1 MHAHTHMLACIQT
14 HTHMC
19 TQAHSRTHPHT
30 YTHVRTH
37 PPKPTHTHTPCTV
50 PNGSVSRWAKSAITS
65 ANVELPETSKMLD
78 RKLRGPD
85 VMTNLL
91 IYDLLVVLVRSVQL
105 LLQHGE

>member
-1 MHAHTHMLACIQT
+1 
-14 HTHMC
+14 
-19 TQAHSRTHPHT
+19 
-30 YTHVRTH
+30 
-37 PPKPTHTHTPCTV
+37 
-50 PNGSVSRWAKSAITS
+50 
-65 ANVELPETSKMLD
+65 MLD